1 MWRRVTNLFRIKQ
14 VNNEIEEE
22 LQSHFDEA
30 LAQGRDP
37 DEARRAFGS
46 PLRHRE
52 ASRDA
57 RLITWLDALRA
68 DAIFG
73 LRQLRKNK
81 ITSLAAVLSELAQT
95 EDGVSPE
102 GIEPGYETR

>member
-1 MWRRVTNLFRIKQ
+1 MSILRRFTNLFRIKRLTD
-14 VNNEIEEE
+14 EIDEE
-22 LQSHFDEA
+22 LQSHLDEA
-30 LAQGRDP
+30 VAQGRDP
-37 DEARRAFGS
+37 DEAHRAFGS

-73 LRQLRKNK
+73 LR
-81 ITSLAAVLSELAQT
+81 
-95 EDGVSPE
+95 
-102 GIEPGYETR
+102 

>member
-46 PLRHRE
+46 PLRP
-52 ASRDA
+52 S
-57 RLITWLDALRA
+57 
-68 DAIFG
+68 
-73 LRQLRKNK
+73 
-81 ITSLAAVLSELAQT
+81 
-95 EDGVSPE
+95 
-102 GIEPGYETR
+102 